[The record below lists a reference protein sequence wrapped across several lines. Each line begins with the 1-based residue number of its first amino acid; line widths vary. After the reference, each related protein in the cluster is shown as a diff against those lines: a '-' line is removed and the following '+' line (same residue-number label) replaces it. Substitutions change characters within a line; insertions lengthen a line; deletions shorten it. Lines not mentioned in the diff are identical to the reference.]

1 MLRFTSNRPEI
12 SDDRFQTTIFSDS
25 IAISIV
31 TPMDTSLPSHAS
43 ASLSRLPESHMESIR
58 ILESVYLRH
67 RDPIKQSGF
76 SGGPDRW
83 RIERSPL
90 LDAIDGDGEFLD
102 LGCANGHLLETVMA
116 WANERGIAL
125 TPYGVDLNPRL
136 LQKAMRRFRHQ
147 PDHFW
152 VANAWAWLPPK
163 RFRWV
168 YAIWDLVP
176 IEYLPQLA
184 MHLLETTV
192 ANSGALI
199 FGAYGSRSDDRP
211 SVAISDVLREGG
223 LPVSGVSQGG
233 ELPSGG
239 PVTRFAWISRSHWPA
254 A

>member
-1 MLRFTSNRPEI
+1 M
-12 SDDRFQTTIFSDS
+12 RFQTTIFSDS

-31 TPMDTSLPSHAS
+31 TPMDTQLSDGT

-58 ILESVYLRH
+58 ILESAYLRH

-76 SGGPDRW
+76 GGGTDRW

-102 LGCANGHLLETVMA
+102 LGCANGHLLQSVLS
-116 WANERGIAL
+116 WAGEQRINL

-136 LQKAMRRFRHQ
+136 LHEAMKRFRDK
-147 PDHFW
+147 PNHFW
-152 VANAWAWLPPK
+152 IANAWGWLPPR

-184 MHLLETTV
+184 LHLLEHAV
-192 ANSGALI
+192 ADNGALI
-199 FGAYGSRSDDRP
+199 FGAYGSKSEDRP
-211 SVAISDVLREGG
+211 SIAIADVLQSSG

-233 ELPSGG
+233 ELLSGG
-239 PVTRFAWISRSHWPA
+239 PVTRFAWIRHFDWEPV
-254 A
+254 

>member
-1 MLRFTSNRPEI
+1 M
-12 SDDRFQTTIFSDS
+12 DS
-25 IAISIV
+25 
-31 TPMDTSLPSHAS
+31 SLPDHAP
-43 ASLSRLPESHMESIR
+43 ARQSRLPEAHMESIH
-58 ILESVYLRH
+58 ILEAAYLRH

-90 LDAIDGDGEFLD
+90 LDAVDGDGEFLD
-102 LGCANGHLLETVMA
+102 LGCANGHLLQSILG
-116 WANERGIAL
+116 WASERGIDL

-136 LQKAMRRFRHQ
+136 LQEAIRRFRDQ
-147 PDHFW
+147 ADHFW
-152 VANAWAWLPPK
+152 VANAWRWLPPR

-176 IEYLPQLA
+176 IEFLPQLA
-184 MHLLETTV
+184 FHLLEHAV
-192 ANSGALI
+192 ARDGALV
-199 FGAYGSRSDDRP
+199 FGAYGSKSEDRP
-211 SVAISDVLREGG
+211 SVAIGDVLRASG

-239 PVTRFAWISRSHWPA
+239 PVTRFAWIKHSDWLA

>member
-1 MLRFTSNRPEI
+1 
-12 SDDRFQTTIFSDS
+12 
-25 IAISIV
+25 
-31 TPMDTSLPSHAS
+31 MDTQLSDGT

-58 ILESVYLRH
+58 ILESTYLRH

-102 LGCANGHLLETVMA
+102 LGCANGHLLESVVD
-116 WANERGIAL
+116 WAYESGIEL

-136 LQKAMRRFRHQ
+136 IHEAMRRFRDQ
-147 PDHFW
+147 ADHFW
-152 VANAWAWLPPK
+152 VANAWGWLPTR

-176 IEYLPQLA
+176 IEFLPQLA
-184 MHLLETTV
+184 LHLLKHAV
-192 ANSGALI
+192 ADNGALI
-199 FGAYGSRSDDRP
+199 FGAYGSKSEDLP
-211 SVAISDVLREGG
+211 SVAIADILRASG

-233 ELPSGG
+233 KLPSGG
-239 PVTRFAWISRSHWPA
+239 PVTRFAWINCSHWLA